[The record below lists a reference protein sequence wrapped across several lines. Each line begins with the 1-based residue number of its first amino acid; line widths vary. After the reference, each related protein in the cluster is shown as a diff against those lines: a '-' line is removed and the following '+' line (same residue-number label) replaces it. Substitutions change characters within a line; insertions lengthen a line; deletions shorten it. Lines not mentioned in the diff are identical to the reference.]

1 MLRRRGLSVAPRF
14 LWECLTSHTV
24 SPFPAP
30 RLFARSVRISR
41 TTRSCTLRVKGYVTG
56 MAFALT
62 YILHLS
68 YAAGFLS
75 RGFVCSRAVVPPG
88 SLSRSNDVVP
98 AGI

>member
-1 MLRRRGLSVAPRF
+1 MVGSRAGAVPRRRGLSVAPRF

-30 RLFARSVRISR
+30 ASSHAACGFPAL
-41 TTRSCTLRVKGYVTG
+41 TRSCTLRVKGYVTG

-68 YAAGFLS
+68 S
-75 RGFVCSRAVVPPG
+75 CSKNG
-88 SLSRSNDVVP
+88 
-98 AGI
+98 